1 MLEEVVNLE
10 LAGDSY
16 RRLLGITFTGGPYSA
31 IYDLS
36 ATKRTIHAD
45 TVRLLA
51 RRALYDQFE
60 VVYSLEEAYDT
71 VEVRPED
78 FTERLF
84 PKEMAARACEL

>member
-1 MLEEVVNLE
+1 MNLE

-16 RRLLGITFTGGPYSA
+16 RRLLGITSTGGPYSA
-31 IYDLS
+31 IYDLP
-36 ATKRTIHAD
+36 ATKRTTIHTD

-71 VEVRPED
+71 VEMRPED

-84 PKEMAARACEL
+84 PKEMAA